1 MIFPDT
7 TARTHTVAKTPTPQ
21 PVEDDDGAA
30 PATKGRATPT
40 RREREAARK
49 RPLVPTDR
57 RLAAR
62 TSRDQ
67 MAAERER
74 ARIGMAN
81 GDEKYLPARDKGP
94 QKRYVRDYIDARWS
108 IGEVL
113 LPLLVV
119 VIIGSF
125 FESIAVYVFLGVYAI
140 IAVVVIEAIIVSTI
154 LKRKLVAKFG
164 AGKVERIAWYASM
177 RMVQLRVLRLPKP
190 RVKRGEFPS

>member
-1 MIFPDT
+1 M
-7 TARTHTVAKTPTPQ
+7 AKTPTPQ
-21 PVEDDDGAA
+21 PVEDDGTAA

-40 RREREAARK
+40 RKEREAARK

-57 RLAAR
+57 KLAAR
-62 TSRDQ
+62 QSRDQ

-81 GDEKYLPARDKGP
+81 GDEKYLPVRDKGP

-125 FESIAVYVFLGVYAI
+125 FESIAVYVFLAVYGI
-140 IAVVVIEAIIVSTI
+140 IAVVVIEAIIVTTI
-154 LKRKLVAKFG
+154 LKRKLAAKFG
-164 AGKVERIAWYASM
+164 AGKVERIAWYSAM

-190 RVKRGEFPS
+190 RVKRGEYPS